1 MTNTTIS
8 ARKRAREHL
17 QAALDTGV
25 RGEVRDLV
33 RKALAAANG
42 QNLPIITDVTI
53 RNAASGTRILDP
65 ACPGLLMK
73 SGARTGKRWFMRTE
87 GPPGHPKAGKQVEV
101 LIGAYPTIGLAK
113 AREYWSVMRAE
124 RAAGQMPR
132 SPADTN
138 TGGQEITIGDLVNR
152 YAEEFAGMKRS
163 GAEDERM
170 LRHHLA
176 PYATRLASEFTTDD
190 AEAVLEP
197 IIARGTTR
205 QAQKVRAVMAQLFNF
220 ASGKRRGK
228 LRHHNF
234 KRRLLP
240 RDHRNP
246 VESTDKPGH
255 AAVSYCP
262 SPAELRSYA
271 QSLGDIPEPYSAIL
285 RLQALTMTRVGE
297 VCGAR
302 WDEIDLD
309 GGRWTIPGER
319 MKNGRPHVVMLSRQA
334 AEVLTGLVGASSS
347 KFVFPARTDQAKP
360 INKLMVI
367 RALAARRP
375 ALGVSDRF
383 TSHGLRHAALTWAAE
398 KLCPIEVRDRISSHT
413 TANTGADRIYT
424 ATAALNDPAAEWWQR
439 WADHLDLL
447 AAGNVVE
454 LGARA

>member
-1 MTNTTIS
+1 MTNTTLS
-8 ARKRAREHL
+8 ARDRAREHL

-33 RKALAAANG
+33 RKALAAASG
-42 QNLPIITDVTI
+42 KNLPVITDVTI
-53 RNAASGTRILDP
+53 RGAAVGARILDP

-73 SGARTGKRWFMRTE
+73 AGARTGKRWFFRTE
-87 GPPGHPKAGKQVEV
+87 GPPEHPQAGKQVEV
-101 LIGAYPTIGLAK
+101 LIGAYPAIGLAR

-132 SPADTN
+132 SPTDTS
-138 TGGQEITIGDLVNR
+138 TGRHEITIGGLVDR
-152 YAEEFAGMKRS
+152 YAEEFAGKKRS

-176 PYATRLASEFTTDD
+176 PYAARLAREFTIDD

-228 LRHHNF
+228 LRYHNF
-234 KRRLLP
+234 NRRLLP

-246 VESTDKPGH
+246 VEATDKPGH
-255 AAVSYCP
+255 EATSYCP
-262 SPAELRSYA
+262 TPAELRAYA
-271 QSLGDIPEPYSAIL
+271 QGLEKVPAPYSPIL

-302 WDEIDLD
+302 WDEIDLA
-309 GGRWTIPGER
+309 GGRWTIPGAR
-319 MKNGRPHVVMLSRQA
+319 MKNGRPHVVMLSWQA
-334 AEVLTGLVGASSS
+334 ADLLTGLADATASDY
-347 KFVFPARTDQAKP
+347 VFPARTDKTKP

-367 RALAARRP
+367 RALAVRRS

-398 KLCPIEVRDRISSHT
+398 KLCPIEVRDRLSSHT

-424 ATAALNDPAAEWWQR
+424 ASAALNAPAAEWWQR

-454 LGARA
+454 IGARA